1 MLRINIK
8 KEHENYIEP
17 KKAHETDACF
27 DVYIAEI
34 ERIAKGLV
42 VVNLGFSTE
51 IPEGWKGI
59 VVPRSSLTKTNWVIQ
74 NSPAQIDS
82 DYRGVWM
89 LKMRCI
95 PSYINSQMKP
105 PTLYYES
112 FPYQVGERIGQIYFE
127 KVNDV
132 VLLSVEETTETVR
145 GTGGFGSTGNK

>member
-1 MLRINIK
+1 MIRVNIK

-17 KKAHETDACF
+17 KKAHNTDACF

-34 ERIAKGLV
+34 ERISKGLV

-51 IPEGWKGI
+51 IPEGWKGVI
-59 VVPRSSLTKTNWVIQ
+59 VPRSSLTKTNWIIQ

-89 LKMRCI
+89 LKMRCL
-95 PSYINSQMKP
+95 PNYITNQISPQ
-105 PTLYYES
+105 LFYEN
-112 FPYQVGERIGQIYFE
+112 FPFKVGERVGQIYFE

-132 VLLSVEETTETVR
+132 VLLPVEETSETVR
-145 GTGGFGSTGNK
+145 GSGSFGSTGSK